1 MENKEE
7 WRQSSIVLSLRV
19 RGYRDQ
25 KNSLNNPIEKRISWD
40 LR

>member
-25 KNSLNNPIEKRISWD
+25 KNSPNPIEKRISWD

>member
-7 WRQSSIVLSLRV
+7 CWQSSIVLSLRV
-19 RGYRDQ
+19 RGYRDR
-25 KNSLNNPIEKRISWD
+25 KNSLIPIEKRISWD